1 MTLRK
6 AGASTDM
13 KKQSKRDPIK
23 IMLILT
29 VCLTVLAAAATL
41 IGNGIAGY
49 RKNVLTQRQK
59 EAQAINA
66 QRDQEYAKAL
76 SEFQASTPQSGANL
90 AWPLPK
96 AEGWDVVDLT
106 NYPLE
111 SATTVSLSREEV
123 MNNGM
128 LLVNEWHS
136 RPEDFSEAALTSI
149 GTRTGGKVQVSNYNL
164 LLFPDAIDA
173 LQEAVAAAAEAGHEY
188 YMVDEAYRTYARQEE
203 LFNKK
208 MAEFT
213 NRYSGDELITRTKRE
228 VNYPGTSEFNSG
240 LAFTLRLYKRGDA
253 SVGQPAYVETPAGM
267 WMNEN
272 CWRYGLVFRFP
283 KMDYPLKG
291 TSDKSYK
298 TGVSATLRAYRYVG
312 KGNAAV
318 MHTLDLCL
326 EEYIEYLQEHPH
338 IAVFENGNLRY
349 EIVRQYVGDTNPSF
363 QVELTSRARNYVSS
377 LDNMGCVIT
386 VFEY

>member
-49 RKNVLTQRQK
+49 RKNVLTQRQE

>member
-49 RKNVLTQRQK
+49 RKSVLAQRQE
-59 EAQAINA
+59 EAKAINA

-76 SEFQASTPQSGANL
+76 SEFQAATPQSGANL

-106 NYPLE
+106 SYPLE

-136 RPEDFSEAALTSI
+136 RPEDFSETELTSI

-173 LQEAVAAAAEAGHEY
+173 LQEAVAAAAQAGHEY

-208 MAEFT
+208 MDEFAG
-213 NRYSGDELITRTKRE
+213 RYSGDELIARAKRE

-291 TSDKSYK
+291 ASDKSYK

-338 IAVFENGNLRY
+338 IAVFEDGNLRY
-349 EIVRQYVGDTNPSF
+349 EIVRQYVGDDNATF
-363 QVELTSRARNYVSS
+363 QVELTSRARDYVTS

>member
-6 AGASTDM
+6 AGASTFM

-23 IMLILT
+23 IMLVLT

-41 IGNGIAGY
+41 LGNGIAGY
-49 RKNVLTQRQK
+49 RQRVLTQRQE

-111 SATTVSLSREEV
+111 SATTVSMSREET

-164 LLFPDAIDA
+164 LLFPAAIDA

-203 LFNKK
+203 LFNNK
-208 MAEFT
+208 MSEFSS
-213 NRYSGDELITRTKRE
+213 RYSGEELINRTKRD

-349 EIVRQYVGDTNPSF
+349 EVVRQYVGDTNQSF
-363 QVELTSRARNYVSS
+363 QVELTSRARSYTSS